1 MSIRAVALA
10 LVWLTACGPAL
21 MEPPQP
27 TASDAGATTIQVTA
41 NGWHTGIVVP
51 VVALAPNILP
61 ERADFPTARHLEFG
75 WGDATYYP
83 MPDPPPAAVLR
94 AAFGGGPAVLHVT
107 GHVYPPRPG
116 RGRDVV
122 EIDLT
127 AAGLAALL
135 RALDAS
141 FERPARPRPGLD
153 PDSRFYP
160 ATGRFS
166 LFNTCNSWTARQ
178 LATAGV
184 DIDPTGV
191 ITAGQLL
198 SQLDKLPQAL
208 EMRAS

>member
-1 MSIRAVALA
+1 MSIRAASLA
-10 LVWLTACGPAL
+10 LVWLAACGPAL
-21 MEPPQP
+21 PEPPP
-27 TASDAGATTIQVTA
+27 ATAALGAATTIQVTA

-51 VVALAPNILP
+51 VAALTPGVLP
-61 ERADFPTARHLEFG
+61 ERADFPAARHLELG
-75 WGDATYYP
+75 WGDAAYYP
-83 MPDPPPAAVLR
+83 MPDPPPGAVLR
-94 AAFGGGPAVLHVT
+94 AAFAGGPAVLHVT
-107 GHVYPPRPG
+107 GHVYRPEPGQG
-116 RGRDVV
+116 RTVV

-141 FERPARPRPGLD
+141 FQRPASPRPGLD
-153 PDSRFYP
+153 PASRFYP

-184 DIDPTGV
+184 AVDPSGV

-198 SQLDKLPQAL
+198 SQLDDLPQPL
-208 EMRAS
+208 VMPAS